1 MPEGA
6 HPLPDLPK
14 NGWKGIPPAEFDGK
28 SWTIPFASKLL
39 GVSSDALRVIVRE
52 IGLEPSGTLN
62 LREYRSQGRAAR
74 AYPARRLIAIA
85 EAVDSLRDS

>member
-1 MPEGA
+1 MMA
-6 HPLPDLPK
+6 K
-14 NGWKGIPPAEFDGK
+14 SGWKGIPPAEFDGK

-39 GVSSDALRVIVRE
+39 GISSDTLRAIIRE
-52 IGLEPSGTLN
+52 IGLEPAGTLN

-85 EAVDSLRDS
+85 EAVDGLRDS